1 MKTQIVSTTAEIRDG
16 YVYLKL
22 EGLNSTVAI
31 SMSTWRELNR
41 DVTAHIEDT
50 VLAALDKRLTHVPL
64 WQCLSREGKID
75 ILDRIGE
82 GYPIDE
88 YHGEDVKAIKEAFV
102 IGDDDTVG
110 SFIASAGGE
119 A

>member
-1 MKTQIVSTTAEIRDG
+1 MKTQIVRTTAEIRDG
-16 YVYLKL
+16 YVFLNL
-22 EGLNSTVAI
+22 EGLNSTVAL
-31 SMSTWRELNR
+31 SMATWRELNR
-41 DVTAHIEDT
+41 DVTTHIEDT

-82 GYPIDE
+82 GYAIDE
-88 YHGEDVKAIKEAFV
+88 YHEEDVKAIKEAFV
-102 IGDDDTVG
+102 FNDDDTIG
-110 SFIASAGGE
+110 SFIAEQGGE